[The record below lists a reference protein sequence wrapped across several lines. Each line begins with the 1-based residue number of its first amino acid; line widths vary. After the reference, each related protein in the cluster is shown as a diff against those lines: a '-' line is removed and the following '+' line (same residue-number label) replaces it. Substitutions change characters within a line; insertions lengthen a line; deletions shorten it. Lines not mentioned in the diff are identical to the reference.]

1 MIWVYNKGAVMS
13 LKKVSN
19 IIEALGKHEDNDSV
33 RVLCELGTN
42 HANDEVRELTARAL
56 IKRNSKESLE
66 IVIKDKGKGINDLS
80 ARVAMTAIN
89 ELLAL
94 KEKERAIE
102 ILEETL
108 ANSETEQEVQDTARS
123 VKALMSFSS

>member
-1 MIWVYNKGAVMS
+1 MS
-13 LKKVSN
+13 LRKVSN
-19 IIEALGKHEDNDSV
+19 IIEALGRHEDKDAI
-33 RVLCELGTN
+33 RVLCDLGTN
-42 HANDEVRELTARAL
+42 HHSDEIRELTARAL
-56 IKRNSKESLE
+56 IKRNSKEALE
-66 IVIKDKGKGINDLS
+66 VVIKNKGKGINDLS

-94 KEKERAIE
+94 KEKESAIQ

-108 ANSETEQEVQDTARS
+108 SNSETEQEVQDTARS

>member
-1 MIWVYNKGAVMS
+1 MS

-19 IIEALGKHEDNDSV
+19 IIEALSKHEDNDSV
-33 RVLCELGTN
+33 RVLTELGTN
-42 HANDEVRELTARAL
+42 HQSDEVRELTARAL
-56 IKRNSKESLE
+56 IRRNSRESLE
-66 IVIKDKGKGINDLS
+66 VVIKNKGKGINDLS

-94 KEKERAIE
+94 KEKDEAIQ

-108 ANSETEQEVQDTARS
+108 NSDIEQEVQDTARS

>member
-1 MIWVYNKGAVMS
+1 MS

-19 IIEALGKHEDNDSV
+19 IIEALGKHEDNDAV
-33 RVLCELGTN
+33 RVLTDLGTN
-42 HANDEVRELTARAL
+42 HSSDEVREMTACAL
-56 IKRNSKESLE
+56 IKRNSKEALE
-66 IVIKDKGKGINDLS
+66 VVIKNKGKGINDLS

-94 KEKERAIE
+94 KEKECAIQ

-108 ANSETEQEVQDTARS
+108 NMECEQEVQDTARS
-123 VKALMSFSS
+123 VKALMSFSA

>member
-1 MIWVYNKGAVMS
+1 MSS

-33 RVLCELGTN
+33 RVLTDLGTN
-42 HANDEVRELTARAL
+42 HQSDEVRELVARAL
-56 IKRNSKESLE
+56 IKRNTKDALE
-66 IVIKDKGKGINDLS
+66 VVIKNKGKGINDLS

-108 ANSETEQEVQDTARS
+108 NSDVEQEVQDTARS